1 MLSPELLDPSLRP
14 SSHSTMDFPRTP
26 RRVATS
32 RDTAQTPRRLNSN
45 HESDFPRTPLR
56 RVSTSAL
63 ESNFPRTPRSEFI
76 RTPWRRS
83 GQVDFQQTP
92 RPRQN
97 PPRQQPQTKSALPHR
112 LVVLLNDHFKSRDD
126 LWKATFLQSQINGEC
141 LALEKAITEL
151 KEKVSQ
157 GCMQWRSRSEEF
169 GRVADGFG
177 SMLPE
182 SQGGNVEKMVR
193 IELPNLAKEVCR
205 IQTIQLY
212 AEKALKLEVMVGN
225 LEDSASTI
233 VRRTSTNKSFLGFQ
247 HVPNFNDSRRKQ
259 EKLLDAINVMKEI
272 EQELI
277 EICTTRPEW
286 SNLVKA
292 VDSRVENALSILRPQ
307 SLSDYRA
314 LLASLCW
321 PPPLVTSQTE
331 TINQTQLVP
340 NPLLLMDSTKREI
353 YSQSFLALCALQHV
367 QSQRNA
373 RQSMKEEK
381 LQKSLSFESGLWAI
395 DELVQPIATRMEHH
409 FAKWSSQPEF
419 IFALVFKITKDFM
432 DGVDDVLQPLIDK
445 ARLSGL
451 SAKEAWVSSMVK
463 VLLGYLEKEIFPSLA
478 NKFHENKDES
488 IEFSSSWLNLI
499 DLIISFDKRMRVL
512 SSSGIQKITSLIDLN
527 ETISKSVSVLSV
539 FDEHLDWLQIWAE
552 IEVSVAQEKLKP
564 ELENEKCW
572 SYEIKDQAKI
582 EEHHQKFL
590 LSTREEYKAPPI
602 VDAILKNASL
612 MIERGHAVPTKS
624 TKIEFFRKSGVL
636 FLNHFFVLLLQ
647 RCRDLELITSAIDED
662 ALVTIAG
669 SINAARYFESVIS
682 EWDED
687 ISFMDL
693 NSGDRNKTRSFFSDE
708 VLFLVKL
715 ETDCLEEVMSAIL
728 LEFEALSYDYIQNI
742 DQWEDEGEPK
752 IDFSEDD
759 LENGTVSLGFMEA
772 LEILRDRI
780 LKLKDSLN
788 SKDFFD
794 LWRSVAEG
802 LDYFIFSSIP
812 WIDVR
817 FSNSGVYQFRVD
829 MRAVFLVFKPL
840 CARPEAFFPFVSDCL
855 RLLSMNKE
863 DVDWFLRELTKNEC
877 RLKEWMHQK
886 NLYHVNGSQAKMILV
901 DRNFE
906 E

>member
-1 MLSPELLDPSLRP
+1 
-14 SSHSTMDFPRTP
+14 MDFPRTP
-26 RRVATS
+26 RRVAIS
-32 RDTAQTPRRLNSN
+32 RDTAQTPRRPNSTS
-45 HESDFPRTPLR
+45 ESDFPRTPLR
-56 RVSTSAL
+56 RVSTSESDYPRTPLRRTSAL
-63 ESNFPRTPRSEFI
+63 ESDFPRTPRSDFV
-76 RTPWRRS
+76 RTPRRR
-83 GQVDFQQTP
+83 GGAGAGDIDFPQTP
-92 RPRQN
+92 RPCRN
-97 PPRQQPQTKSALPHR
+97 PPPQQPEKKSGLPHR

-126 LWKATFLQSQINGEC
+126 LLKATLLQSQINGEC
-141 LALEKAITEL
+141 IALEKSIVGL

-157 GCMQWRSRSEEF
+157 ACSQWSSRSDEF
-169 GRVADGFG
+169 GRIVDGFG

-182 SQGGNVEKMVR
+182 YQGGDVERMVR

-233 VRRTSTNKSFLGFQ
+233 VRQTSTNKSFLGFQ
-247 HVPNFNDSRRKQ
+247 HVPNFNDSRWKQ
-259 EKLLDAINVMKEI
+259 GKLLDAINVMKEI
-272 EQELI
+272 ERELI
-277 EICTTRPEW
+277 EICTTRPKW
-286 SNLVKA
+286 SNLIKA

-307 SLSDYRA
+307 ALSDYRA
-314 LLASLCW
+314 LLASLGW

-331 TINQTQLVP
+331 TNNQTQLVP

-367 QSQRNA
+367 QSQRDA

-381 LQKSLSFESGLWAI
+381 IQKSLSFESGLWAI

-409 FAKWSSQPEF
+409 FTKWSSQPEF
-419 IFALVFKITKDFM
+419 ILALVFKITKDFM

-463 VLLGYLEKEIFPSLA
+463 VLSGYLEKEIFPPLA
-478 NKFHENKDES
+478 NKFRENKDES
-488 IEFSSSWLNLI
+488 IEVSSSWLNLI

-564 ELENEKCW
+564 ELEDEKCW
-572 SYEIKDQAKI
+572 SYEFKDPAKI
-582 EEHHQKFL
+582 EEHQNFL

-612 MIERGHAVPTKS
+612 MVERGQAVPTKS
-624 TKIEFFRKSGVL
+624 TKIEFIRKSGVL

-669 SINAARYFESVIS
+669 SINAARYFESVIC

-687 ISFMDL
+687 VSFMDL

-715 ETDCLEEVMSAIL
+715 ETDCLEEIMSAIL

-742 DQWEDEGEPK
+742 DQWEDEGEQK
-752 IDFSEDD
+752 IDFSEED
-759 LENGTVSLGFMEA
+759 LENGTVSLGFIEA

-780 LKLKDSLN
+780 LKLKDFLN
-788 SKDFFD
+788 PKDFFD

-855 RLLSMNKE
+855 RLLSMNKK
-863 DVDWFLRELTKNEC
+863 DVEWFLRELTQNEC